1 MKKRKLFLAITSI
14 VVLCVL
20 LTSMTACLKIGMRQ
34 SNIENKL
41 KDAGASI
48 RYERNTPMTKDGQGD
63 HKLEDLVYATMTYVE
78 TVDGVETDV
87 TRKLYVIFAGDDSS
101 ASWAEERCRAY
112 VLENAELCDG
122 WETYRSDRVVMCGY
136 YKVLAIA
143 RGY

>member
-34 SNIENKL
+34 GNIENKL

-87 TRKLYVIFAGDDSS
+87 TRSCTSSLRGRFVCKLGGGAL
-101 ASWAEERCRAY
+101 RATFLKTLNCAT
-112 VLENAELCDG
+112 VGKL
-122 WETYRSDRVVMCGY
+122 
-136 YKVLAIA
+136 IA
-143 RGY
+143 RTEW